1 MLREEITG
9 PLSIEDEV
17 WFGVPP
23 ERLGTVARQV
33 PGSAAVPLEPGSPL
47 DRAMPP
53 GVRPDAGYANRADVL
68 GSDIPSEGTMTARG
82 VARLYAALLG
92 GELVSPE
99 RLAAMATVMVT
110 AKDEVMG
117 FPSRWAF
124 GYSPGRPGGVVS
136 RPGSAFGMVGM
147 NGSAAYADIDAG
159 VAVAVMRNRF
169 EVGDLTAVR
178 RIDRIVGGMS

>member
-1 MLREEITG
+1 
-9 PLSIEDEV
+9 
-17 WFGVPP
+17 
-23 ERLGTVARQV
+23 
-33 PGSAAVPLEPGSPL
+33 
-47 DRAMPP
+47 
-53 GVRPDAGYANRADVL
+53 
-68 GSDIPSEGTMTARG
+68 
-82 VARLYAALLG
+82 
-92 GELVSPE
+92 
-99 RLAAMATVMVT
+99 MATVTIT

-178 RIDRIVGGMS
+178 RIDRIVGEMS